1 MQWQSSRVQH
11 LLETQEA
18 IQFEIAQAQV
28 SARKF

>member
-1 MQWQSSRVQH
+1 MQWQSRRVQR

-18 IQFEIAQAQV
+18 IQFEIAQVQV